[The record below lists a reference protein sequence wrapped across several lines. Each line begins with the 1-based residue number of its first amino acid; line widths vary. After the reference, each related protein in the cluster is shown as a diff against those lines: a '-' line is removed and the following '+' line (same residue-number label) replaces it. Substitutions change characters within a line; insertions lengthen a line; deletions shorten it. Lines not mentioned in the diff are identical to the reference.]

1 MINSIRDLCEK
12 TAGYPQL
19 LFFKFAKIL
28 KIFEIRFIQSYVYE
42 KNVKFIQNAQ
52 KERRWNV
59 FLLSFFMFFI
69 IIECGNIKTTD
80 NKTKGESLQ
89 R

>member
-1 MINSIRDLCEK
+1 LINSIRDLCEK

-28 KIFEIRFIQSYVYE
+28 EIFEIR
-42 KNVKFIQNAQ
+42 FIQNAQ